1 MLPGFMFKETEILA
15 FALVLI
21 RISAFV
27 VSWPVFSVY
36 SVPHHLKILFAVMVA
51 MVLFP
56 VINRTGLSDQAL
68 SQELLLLVLKEA
80 FIGLC
85 LGFITRLFF
94 FAVSVGGNL
103 VSTSMGL
110 ANGQIFNPALGS
122 QSTTVEQFHV
132 TLATLLFLALNGH
145 HFFLTGLAQS
155 FEALPLSFSGTEFA
169 LVNKMKDSGLILQSV
184 TIAGIKIAAPVMVA
198 IFFMNVVMGIVGRAV
213 PQINVL
219 VTSLPVN
226 ILAGTVVMIVAI
238 PALVFEMD
246 HQVVEFA
253 EQLFKFMKAL

>member
-1 MLPGFMFKETEILA
+1 MFNETELLA
-15 FALVLI
+15 FALVLM
-21 RISAFV
+21 RISAFI

-36 SVPHHLKILFAVMVA
+36 SVPHHLKILLAVLIA

-56 VINRTGLSDQAL
+56 VINRSGLSGQAL
-68 SQELLLLVLKEA
+68 NQDLVFLVMKEV
-80 FIGLC
+80 FIGLI

-110 ANGQIFNPALGS
+110 ANGQMFNPALGNS
-122 QSTTVEQFHV
+122 STTVEQFHV

-155 FEALPLSFSGTEFA
+155 FEALPLSFSGIEIATSTIA
-169 LVNKMKDSGLILQSV
+169 KDSGLILQSV
-184 TIAGIKIAAPVMVA
+184 TVAGIKIAAPVMVA

-226 ILAGTVVMIVAI
+226 ILAGVLVMIVAI

-246 HQVVEFA
+246 HQVVEFT
-253 EQLFKFMKAL
+253 EQLFRFMKAL